1 MHCAKEC
8 AMTVDQTHARTG
20 VVFNYQRFSLN
31 DGPGIRTVVFL
42 KGCQLHCPWCSN
54 PESQHVQPE
63 PFYLAERCLH
73 CGACAEICPQH
84 AIRMVPDGDNV
95 IDRSRCTGC
104 GKCAEACACDAMRMM
119 GKEQRVQTVLEQ
131 VLKDEA
137 CYRTSGGGVT
147 LSGGEPLGQGS
158 FAVEILR
165 ACKEHGVHTA
175 VETTGFVPLETI
187 QAAAPYVDCF
197 LYDVKHLDAQV
208 HRQTV
213 GTDNAR
219 ILDNLSWLMAHGANV
234 IARLPM
240 IPGFNTDDAYLSRLK
255 LFLERSG
262 VKEVHVLPYHIFG
275 EGKYRSLDRAYQMQ
289 IAPMRED
296 EAQRIRNKLASDCYQ
311 IKIHG

>member
-1 MHCAKEC
+1 MS
-8 AMTVDQTHARTG
+8 MTGNIFEIKRMAVH
-20 VVFNYQRFSLN
+20 
-31 DGPGIRTVVFL
+31 DGPGIRTTVFF
-42 KGCQLHCPWCSN
+42 KGCSLKCLWCHN
-54 PESQHVQPE
+54 PEGISPRPQLNFLMHKCIGCRACESVCPI
-63 PFYLAERCLH
+63 
-73 CGACAEICPQH
+73 GAHRFEGETH
-84 AIRMVPDGDNV
+84 R
-95 IDRSRCTGC
+95 IDRAACRAC
-104 GKCAEACACDAMRMM
+104 GKCVAVCPADAIGIY
-119 GKEQRVQTVLEQ
+119 GKTVTTEELIP
-131 VLKDEA
+131 VLLADKDFYD
-137 CYRTSGGGVT
+137 CSCGGVT
-147 LSGGEPLGQGS
+147 LSGGECLCQAE
-158 FAVEILR
+158 FCAELLKVLK
-165 ACKEHGVHTA
+165 KEGVHTA
-175 VETTGFVPLETI
+175 VDTCGNVPTKAFDQVLDDT
-187 QAAAPYVDCF
+187 DLF

-296 EAQRIRNKLASDCYQ
+296 EAQQIRNKLASDCYQ